1 MKTISAGVKGIW
13 YNRNMFKFWKKMP
26 ENKAKDEVVKVA
38 EQQLEENRATI
49 ESLRDYDIG
58 KKDIPTSDVER
69 RLRNIQTT

>member
-1 MKTISAGVKGIW
+1 
-13 YNRNMFKFWKKMP
+13 MP